1 MSFAP
6 GAPAGAPLRWGLAVT
21 TYQRADM
28 LARCVALALAQTR
41 PPSEIVIVDSSP
53 DAGESARR
61 IAALIGERAP
71 SLRLVYDV
79 STVPNQPAKRNVAV
93 GLATADILFMIDDD
107 SLMYPTCAE
116 RVMEVYERP
125 GAQSVVAVMPN
136 LHPTP
141 PDRAPVAS
149 EPQEPPSRLIGLA
162 ARASETLKGP
172 FFPDFVERADF
183 PTPELGPGARRVW
196 DLHGARITARRSA
209 VLARPFDGALL
220 LNSHEDRDAAFG
232 LSAVGV
238 LVELSE
244 RLLCHA
250 EAPRPGG
257 GARRGFLSR
266 GAWLLNYAYLMR
278 KWCPDHP
285 DAAVRQIRRFAR
297 GMLVL
302 DAVNAAR
309 TRSIGRLRGVVF
321 TERRLLPE
329 LLRADHADLA
339 AALRDASQKL
349 EAEATRLAREEG

>member
-1 MSFAP
+1 MAEQNV
-6 GAPAGAPLRWGLAVT
+6 LTWGLAVT
-21 TYQRADM
+21 TFQRADM
-28 LARCVALALAQTR
+28 LARCVTMALGQTR

-53 DAGESARR
+53 DAAGTARR
-61 IAALIGERAP
+61 IEALVAEHAP
-71 SLRLVYDV
+71 GLRLVYEV
-79 STVPNQPAKRNVAV
+79 SAVPNQPAKRNVAV

-125 GAQSVVAVMPN
+125 GAESIVAVMPN

-149 EPQEPPSRLIGLA
+149 EPQEPPSRFIGLA
-162 ARASETLKGP
+162 SQASQKLKGP
-172 FFPDFVERADF
+172 FFPDFVERAEF
-183 PTPELGPGARRVW
+183 PTPDLGPGTRRVW

-232 LSAVGV
+232 LSGIGV
-238 LVELSE
+238 LVELKE

-266 GAWLLNYAYLMR
+266 GAWLLNYAYLVR

-285 DAAVRQIRRFAR
+285 EAAARQIRRFAR

-309 TRSIGRLRGVVF
+309 TRSMGRLRGVVF
-321 TERRLLPE
+321 TQRRLIPE
-329 LLRADHADLA
+329 LLRADHRDLA
-339 AALRDASQKL
+339 AVLMRASETL
-349 EAEATRLAREEG
+349 EAEARRVAG

>member
-1 MSFAP
+1 
-6 GAPAGAPLRWGLAVT
+6 
-21 TYQRADM
+21 
-28 LARCVALALAQTR
+28 
-41 PPSEIVIVDSSP
+41 
-53 DAGESARR
+53 
-61 IAALIGERAP
+61 
-71 SLRLVYDV
+71 
-79 STVPNQPAKRNVAV
+79 
-93 GLATADILFMIDDD
+93 MIDDD

-125 GAQSVVAVMPN
+125 DADGVVAVMPN
-136 LHPTP
+136 LHATP

-149 EPQEPPSRLIGLA
+149 EPQEPQSRFIGFA

-172 FFPDFVERADF
+172 FFPEFVERPDF
-183 PTPELGPGARRVW
+183 LTPALPAGARRVW
-196 DLHGARITARRSA
+196 DLHGARITARRWA

-232 LSAVGV
+232 LSRVGV

-266 GAWLLNYAYLMR
+266 GAWLLNYAYLVR
-278 KWCPDHP
+278 KWCPHHP
-285 DAAVRQIRRFAR
+285 AEAARQIRRFAR

-321 TERRLLPE
+321 TQRRLLPE
-329 LLRADHADLA
+329 LLRADHRDLA
-339 AALRDASQKL
+339 AVLRDASQTL
-349 EAEATRLAREEG
+349 EAEARRAGG